1 MASTVTKELQDG
13 FLSTTRQ
20 GQEIVLEAIKTWV
33 DTVQAVTPKVPAI
46 SIPLADQLP
55 RPQDVVANAYDFA
68 GQVLASQRKFAE
80 EVLKTTAPLLP
91 GSGQGTTAAR

>member
-1 MASTVTKELQDG
+1 VTKELQDG